1 MIILYSAFCF
11 SESQDRSGV
20 LSNIAAVSD
29 PIADAS
35 GDSLKISS
43 FPTPYLAWIYWK
55 SSTASYPI
63 NSWKITSPTIAG
75 QPLEDVFGDAVST
88 DANNRA
94 TSHLPT
100 LDMRNNPNNFG
111 LVGSDPIEVL
121 SKEDDEAGVAHTI
134 TCVLGV
140 TDGRALVSSNS
151 TPYRIDYVH
160 KITGFTGNTTA
171 NAWSN
176 YNLSALTQNSLPDE
190 PVSIIGSRLESATGV
205 VGRFVYPR
213 GSATRPP
220 IIVNNATNDVTP
232 NVNFTVPQR
241 PYLAVSEVPSL
252 DILTTTAETP
262 SSLTLYLQRVR

>member
-11 SESQDRSGV
+11 SESQDRSGT

-63 NSWKITSPTIAG
+63 SSWKITSPTIAG
-75 QPLEDVFGDAVST
+75 QPLEDTFGDAVST

-121 SKEDDEAGVAHTI
+121 AVEDDEAGVAHTI

-140 TDGRALVSSNS
+140 TNGSPLVSSNS

-160 KITGFTGNTTA
+160 KITGFSGNTTA

-190 PVSIIGSRLESATGV
+190 PVSIVGARCESATGAV
-205 VGRFVYPR
+205 ARFVYPR

-220 IIVNNATNDVTP
+220 IIVNNASNDVTP
-232 NVNFTVPQR
+232 NVNFTIPQR

-262 SSLTLYLQRVR
+262 TSLTLYLQRVR